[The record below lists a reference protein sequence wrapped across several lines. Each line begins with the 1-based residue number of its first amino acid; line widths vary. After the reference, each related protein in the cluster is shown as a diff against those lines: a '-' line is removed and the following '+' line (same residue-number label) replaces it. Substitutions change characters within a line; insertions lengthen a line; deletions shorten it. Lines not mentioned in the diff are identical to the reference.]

1 MEDKNKKNKE
11 IEKFLLDFNAMDDE
25 TLMAN
30 YAKDR
35 SRMADMMTIEPEEME
50 TLIFKLDAYMTVM
63 NDRKI
68 CHD

>member
-1 MEDKNKKNKE
+1 MEYRNNKNKE